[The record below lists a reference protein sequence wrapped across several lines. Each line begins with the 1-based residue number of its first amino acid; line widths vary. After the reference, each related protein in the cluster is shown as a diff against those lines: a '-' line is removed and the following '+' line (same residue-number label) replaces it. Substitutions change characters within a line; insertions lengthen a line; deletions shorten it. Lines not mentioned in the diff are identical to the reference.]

1 VPRFTAGWKN
11 MDFNWRSPVFTR
23 LAIFTAT
30 VFMLGYSLSGKFN
43 FTLSAILVAA
53 IAFQAIQL
61 LKYIENSSVK
71 IEYKPATKPN
81 PEPQAKSDDIALF
94 FRNIVQHIG
103 IGIITFNK
111 SGKIQTINAAAK
123 KMLRIEKTEQLDELR
138 EVDNNLVESFLKL
151 KTGGRELVRL
161 KLGAE
166 TLDLSL
172 YAIELSLRGE
182 PMKLISM
189 SNIQSELEEKEMEA
203 WRNLVRVLTHEIM
216 NSVTPISSLAGVV
229 EEELNAKIRNQDLVL
244 KNDELQDM
252 HLSVQ
257 TIGKRSEGLIRFV
270 KEFRNLAHVPQPK
283 LGEVNV
289 KNLLD
294 EIVMLH
300 KKVLTDHGI
309 ENRIEV
315 QPEELIVQA
324 DKTLI
329 EQVLIN
335 LLKNAIQA
343 FETQPNKIIILA
355 AYLNEGHV
363 IISVKDNGN
372 GIDADAM
379 ERIFVPFFTTKKSG
393 SGIGLSL
400 SRQIM
405 RQHGGQ
411 ITVNSRLGEGTEFF
425 LRF

>member
-1 VPRFTAGWKN
+1 
-11 MDFNWRSPVFTR
+11 MDFNWRSPIFTR
-23 LAIFTAT
+23 LAILAAS
-30 VFMLGYSLSGKFN
+30 VFVLGYSLGDKFN
-43 FTLSAILVAA
+43 FALSLIFILAV
-53 IAFQAIQL
+53 AFQLFQL
-61 LKYIENSSVK
+61 VNLFENK
-71 IEYKPATKPN
+71 LPDRTDQPKPKPMTEA
-81 PEPQAKSDDIALF
+81 PAKPDDIALF

-103 IGIITFNK
+103 IGILTFNK
-111 SGKIQTINAAAK
+111 EGKIQTVNAAAK
-123 KMLRIEKTEQLDELR
+123 RMLRIEKIDMLEELR
-138 EVDNNLVESFLKL
+138 AVDNLLVDSILRL

-172 YAIELSLRGE
+172 YAIELTLRGE

-229 EEELNAKIRNQDLVL
+229 E
-244 KNDELQDM
+244 DELQSKITNQEFSLKDEELHDM

-257 TIGKRSEGLIRFV
+257 TIGKRSQGLIRFV
-270 KEFRNLAHVPQPK
+270 KEFRNLTHVPQPK
-283 LGEVNV
+283 LAEVNV
-289 KNLLD
+289 KDLLE

-300 KKVLTDHGI
+300 KK
-309 ENRIEV
+309 
-315 QPEELIVQA
+315 ELINQNIETKINVKPDDLCVQA

-335 LLKNAIQA
+335 LMKNAIQA
-343 FETQPNKIIILA
+343 FDLQA
-355 AYLNEGHV
+355 AKTISLSAYTNEGHA
-363 IISVKDNGN
+363 IISVKDNGS
-372 GIDADAM
+372 GIDADAL
-379 ERIFVPFFTTKKSG
+379 ERIFVPFFTTKKTG

-411 ITVNSRLGEGTEFF
+411 ITVNSLLGEGTEFL

>member
-1 VPRFTAGWKN
+1 
-11 MDFNWRSPVFTR
+11 M
-23 LAIFTAT
+23 
-30 VFMLGYSLSGKFN
+30 
-43 FTLSAILVAA
+43 
-53 IAFQAIQL
+53 
-61 LKYIENSSVK
+61 
-71 IEYKPATKPN
+71 
-81 PEPQAKSDDIALF
+81 
-94 FRNIVQHIG
+94 
-103 IGIITFNK
+103 
-111 SGKIQTINAAAK
+111 
-123 KMLRIEKTEQLDELR
+123 
-138 EVDNNLVESFLKL
+138 
-151 KTGGRELVRL
+151 
-161 KLGAE
+161 
-166 TLDLSL
+166 
-172 YAIELSLRGE
+172 
-182 PMKLISM
+182 
-189 SNIQSELEEKEMEA
+189 
-203 WRNLVRVLTHEIM
+203 
-216 NSVTPISSLAGVV
+216 
-229 EEELNAKIRNQDLVL
+229 
-244 KNDELQDM
+244 
-252 HLSVQ
+252 
-257 TIGKRSEGLIRFV
+257 
-270 KEFRNLAHVPQPK
+270 
-283 LGEVNV
+283 
-289 KNLLD
+289 
-294 EIVMLH
+294 
-300 KKVLTDHGI
+300 
-309 ENRIEV
+309 